1 MHNFAAKYSLFD
13 FCKIKLNKK
22 MAPVKFHLPVLL
34 MFLPPEIVSPPFSV
48 HPGSLGLTD
57 FHLLTSCSLSSLP
70 GMIHH
75 SYSIYFPAESFHVS

>member
-34 MFLPPEIVSPPFSV
+34 MFLPPEIVSPPFLCIQV
-48 HPGSLGLTD
+48 LWGSLI
-57 FHLLTSCSLSSLP
+57 FTSSRAALC
-70 GMIHH
+70 HH
-75 SYSIYFPAESFHVS
+75 CLE